1 MRITLKG
8 DGGILE
14 QVFQGRSLLAEKDFT
29 REELEYLIDFSAHLK
44 DLKKRLES
52 ERTLLIE
59 KLKGN
64 DLSIDDSETPDPVDL
79 AVRNYSKNVMLAVSE
94 NESRQLTEVDEALLR
109 LEDDEYGN
117 CQNCEKP
124 INPKRLAA
132 IPWARY
138 CLDCQELVEQGLLD
152 EE

>member
-1 MRITLKG
+1 MSKLNLKE
-8 DGGILE
+8 IKKKL
-14 QVFQGRSLLAEKDFT
+14 QAERD
-29 REELEYLIDFSAHLK
+29 
-44 DLKKRLES
+44 
-52 ERTLLIE
+52 LLIE

-64 DLSIDDSETPDPVDL
+64 DLSVDDSETPDPVDL

-94 NESRQLTEVDEALLR
+94 NDSKQLALIDEAVLR
-109 LEDDEYGN
+109 IDDDEYGT
-117 CQNCEKP
+117 CQNCEKE

-138 CLDCQELVEQGLLD
+138 CLDCQELVEKGLLD

>member
-1 MRITLKG
+1 MTKTNLKE
-8 DGGILE
+8 IKE
-14 QVFQGRSLLAEKDFT
+14 KLL
-29 REELEYLIDFSAHLK
+29 
-44 DLKKRLES
+44 S
-52 ERTLLIE
+52 ERALLIE

-64 DLSIDDSETPDPVDL
+64 DLSVDDSETPDPVDL

-94 NESRQLTEVDEALLR
+94 NESRQLALIDEALLR
-109 LEDDEYGN
+109 LDDDEYGS
-117 CQNCEKP
+117 CQNCEKA

-138 CLDCQELVEQGLLD
+138 CIDCQELLEKGLLD

>member
-1 MRITLKG
+1 MN
-8 DGGILE
+8 
-14 QVFQGRSLLAEKDFT
+14 
-29 REELEYLIDFSAHLK
+29 
-44 DLKKRLES
+44 DLKEIKENLLK
-52 ERTLLIE
+52 ERELLIT

-94 NESRQLTEVDEALLR
+94 NESRQLALIDEALLR
-109 LEDDEYGN
+109 IDDDEYGL
-117 CQNCEKP
+117 CQNCEKE

-138 CLDCQELVEQGLLD
+138 CLNCQELVEQGLLD
-152 EE
+152 DEE